1 MITKDRRSARDK
13 LHYRLRRHVRGSA
26 DRPRLA
32 VFRSLNHISAQL
44 VDDDAGTTLVTADS
58 RTKSFLSEHK
68 TGGNVAAAKVVGGLL
83 ANKAKAAGITRVV
96 FDRGGYQFHGRVKA
110 LADAA
115 RAGGL
120 VF

>member
-13 LHYRLRRHVRGSA
+13 RHYRLRRHVRGSA

>member
-13 LHYRLRRHVRGSA
+13 RHYRLRRHVRGSA

-44 VDDDAGTTLVTADS
+44 IDDDAGRTLATADS
-58 RTKSFLSEHK
+58 RTKSFVSEHK
-68 TGGNVAAAKVVGGLL
+68 TGGNVAAAKVIGTLL
-83 ANKAKAAGITRVV
+83 AASAKAAGITRVV
-96 FDRGGYQFHGRVKA
+96 FDRGGYQYHGRVKA